1 MANVG
6 KFTIHWILWGHTNY
20 CIYKQPLFLSGP
32 MRHGRLDATHQESC
46 EVNHLHFEVRYR
58 QGLYHEAPGAGRP
71 ENREK
76 RRVELRKDRV
86 LLGGGV
92 GLLVLKLVY
101 IYIYAFLGLEDIESH
116 NYFAFFVGNK
126 KVTK

>member
-20 CIYKQPLFLSGP
+20 CIYNQPLFLSGP

-58 QGLYHEAPGAGRP
+58 QGIYHEAPGAGRP

-101 IYIYAFLGLEDIESH
+101 IYIYMLFWDWKISSHTIILPFLL
-116 NYFAFFVGNK
+116 ATK
-126 KVTK
+126 K